1 MLNFKAQTARSPAM
15 VHKATVFIDGE
26 AGTTGLQIRER
37 LKAREDL
44 ELVSIAHEK
53 RKDAK
58 ARADLLN
65 GVDVAI
71 LCLPDEAALEAVS
84 LILPSSKTKVID
96 ASTAFRVNPAW
107 AYGFAEMDSGQA
119 AKIAVAARVTNP
131 GCWPQG
137 LIALVKPLIAAGVLP
152 LDYPVTYHGVS
163 GYSGG
168 GRKMIEDYEAK
179 GNSAPQYLPY
189 ALSFSHKHLPEM
201 KTYTGLTRDVIFE
214 PVVGRFA
221 QGMQTSIPIH
231 ADMLSKKTSL
241 ADVHEILSRYF
252 AKARFVEVAPL
263 ADIQSAADITPE
275 VLNGTNMM
283 RLHVFGNDARGQIL
297 LMAIYDNLGK
307 GASGAAVQNLNLMIG
322 ADEAASV
329 NLSV

>member
-1 MLNFKAQTARSPAM
+1 MAQKKTI
-15 VHKATVFIDGE
+15 FIDGE
-26 AGTTGLQIRER
+26 AGTTGLQIRDR
-37 LKAREDL
+37 LKARTDL
-44 ELVSIAHEK
+44 ELVSIAPEK

-71 LCLPDEAALEAVS
+71 LCLPDEAAIEAVA
-84 LILPSSKTKVID
+84 LIAPTSKTKMID

-107 AYGFAEMDSGQA
+107 AYGFAEMDQKQA
-119 AKIAVAARVTNP
+119 EKIAASSRVTNP

-137 LIALVKPLIAAGVLP
+137 LIALTKPLLAAGLMP
-152 LDYPVTYHGVS
+152 NDYPVTYHGVS

-179 GNSAPQYLPY
+179 GERAPHYLPY
-189 ALSFSHKHLPEM
+189 ALGFSHKHLPEM
-201 KTYTGLTRDVIFE
+201 KYYTGLSRDVIFE

-221 QGMQTSIPIH
+221 QGMQTTIPLH
-231 ADMLSKKTSL
+231 GDMLTRKARL
-241 ADVHEILSRYF
+241 ADVHEIISAYF

-263 ADIQSAADITPE
+263 SAIQSSDAISPE
-275 VLNGTNMM
+275 VLNGSNMM
-283 RLHVFGNDARGQIL
+283 RLHVFGNDQRGQIL

-322 ADEAASV
+322 ADEATSV
-329 NLSV
+329 NLAA